1 MARFCPLY
9 SSSSGNCTYVGG
21 GSGGILIDAGVS
33 AKRMEQGLNG
43 IDVDPKDIGAI
54 FVTHEHSDH
63 IKGLRIFAGRYKIPV
78 YASQGT
84 LDALEDMGEL
94 DGKFETYAINGANVE
109 VCGMRVN
116 AFSTSHDS
124 NESVGY
130 RVQTPDE
137 RVISLATDMGLVMP
151 ETLAG
156 MMGSDLVMLESNH
169 DINMLMCGPY
179 PYIVKR
185 RVLSEYGHLS
195 NEACAHTA
203 LTLLEGGTT
212 RFVLGHLSLQNNL
225 PELAL
230 ETTRGLFTKHGAA
243 EGEDYLLQVA
253 GDLTANKVSVL

>member
-33 AKRMEQGLNG
+33 AKRMEQGLKD

-54 FVTHEHSDH
+54 FITHEHSDH
-63 IKGLRIFAGRYKIPV
+63 IKGLRVFAGRHKIPV
-78 YASQGT
+78 FASQGT
-84 LDALEDMGEL
+84 LDGLEDMGEL
-94 DGKFETYAINGANVE
+94 DGKFDTFAINGANVE
-109 VCGMRVN
+109 ICNMEIS

-130 RVQTPDE
+130 RIKTADD
-137 RVISLATDMGLVMP
+137 RVISVATDMGLVTP
-151 ETLAG
+151 ETFEGL
-156 MMGSDLVMLESNH
+156 MGCDLVMLESNH

-185 RVLSEYGHLS
+185 RVLSDYGHLS

-203 LTLLEGGTT
+203 LTLLESGTT
-212 RFVLGHLSLQNNL
+212 RFVLAHLSRQNNL

-230 ETTRGLFTKHGAA
+230 ETTRGLFTKHGAT
-243 EGEDYLLQVA
+243 EGADYLLQVA
-253 GDLTANKVSVL
+253 GDLPANKVSVL